1 MQDANADA
9 QCLVS
14 VGLVS
19 RNAERTLG
27 LAVRSILAQTCPH
40 WELLVADDG
49 SRDGTTEMLHS
60 FRDKRI
66 HIIAHGQSSGLAAR
80 LNELT
85 ELSRGKY
92 FARMDGDDFA
102 FPDRLARQM
111 GFLEVHPEVDLLG
124 CGTINFE
131 GEGTIVGKS
140 RVATTHEEICRH
152 PWRGFPLSHPTW
164 MGRSDWFRANPYDV
178 RLRRAQ
184 DFDLLLRTFRT
195 SRFHC
200 LAEPLL
206 GYRVEQLTLPR
217 QFRSRTN
224 VIRILLRH
232 TTRPGGVRFLWG
244 AAEHA
249 LKFGLDST
257 AILTGLRFKLLRHRA
272 LPVSESEREIFQQ
285 TWTALQ
291 TN

>member
-1 MQDANADA
+1 MQEDPPHA

-14 VGLVS
+14 VGLAVK
-19 RNAERTLG
+19 NAERTLS
-27 LAVRSILAQTCPH
+27 LAVRSIVAQTYPH

-49 SRDGTTEMLHS
+49 SSDATLEILRG

-66 HIIAHGQSSGLAAR
+66 RILAHKHSLGLAAR

-102 FPDRLARQM
+102 FSDRLAGQVR
-111 GFLEVHPEVDLLG
+111 FLERHPEVDLLG

-140 RVATTHEEICRH
+140 RVATTHEEICRY

-164 MGRSDWFRANPYDV
+164 MGRGDWFRENKYEA
-178 RLRRAQ
+178 RLPRAQ
-184 DFDLLLRTFRT
+184 DFDLLLRTFPT

-206 GYRVEQLTLPR
+206 GYRVEQLTMSR

-232 TTRPGGVRFLWG
+232 TTRPGGARFFCG
-244 AAEHA
+244 AVEHA
-249 LKFGLDST
+249 LKFGLDSI

-272 LPVSESEREIFQQ
+272 LPVPHSEREIFLRN
-285 TWTALQ
+285 WAALQ
-291 TN
+291 TS